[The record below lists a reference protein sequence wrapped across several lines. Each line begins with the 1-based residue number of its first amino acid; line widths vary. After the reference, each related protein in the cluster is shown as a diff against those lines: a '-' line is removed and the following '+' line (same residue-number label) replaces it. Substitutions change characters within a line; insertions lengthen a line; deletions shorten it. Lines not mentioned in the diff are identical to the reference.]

1 MPLKIFQIASK
12 ITISF
17 LLAVLLIWPLTQV
30 QEYRNEFAPTEHWV
44 NDGAVASTFTW
55 HSNPF
60 DIVSED
66 FHLYSLRA
74 KRMWE
79 LGWDKDIMDGQKFS
93 NLDFRNVAQVIL
105 TSPVALFCSNTD
117 QLAYF
122 YIFYFTCII
131 GLIW

>member
-1 MPLKIFQIASK
+1 MSLKIFQLASK

-30 QEYRNEFAPTEHWV
+30 QDYRNEFSPTQHWV
-44 NDGAVASTFTW
+44 NDGTIATTFTW

-66 FHLYSLRA
+66 FHLYLLRA

-79 LGWDKDIMDGQKFS
+79 LGMDRDIMDGQKFS
-93 NLDFRNVAQVIL
+93 NLDFRNMVQVIL
-105 TSPVALFCSNTD
+105 TSPIAFSL
-117 QLAYF
+117 
-122 YIFYFTCII
+122 IFK
-131 GLIW
+131 

>member
-74 KRMWE
+74 K
-79 LGWDKDIMDGQKFS
+79 
-93 NLDFRNVAQVIL
+93 
-105 TSPVALFCSNTD
+105 
-117 QLAYF
+117 
-122 YIFYFTCII
+122 
-131 GLIW
+131 